1 MYGLLNQLETII
13 KSVRPFTTTR
23 LPVHS
28 STFLVGRTANSDD
41 TNTYFVLDSI
51 SGSVC
56 VGHWL
61 HECGIYTTFYKTL
74 KSQFPSLRILCN
86 GYKRY
91 KEHFL
96 DAAGIDLATIFYT
109 STTHFFDAH
118 TLQKSCQA
126 ELFLPHDTDYTVIYP
141 DYSYLEF
148 LTSYVPPLYYTL
160 LDEYKLSLPFT
171 SNVTKDIEFVYFMRT
186 ANRAENISGRKF
198 VNQDEIIDL
207 MKKYNIPVYDVK
219 DFNSIKEQVAIVE
232 RAKTI
237 IVEHGSAWFING
249 ILMANKSHS
258 IILNRISNNCHP
270 FEDELTKRYET
281 PYEFVLS
288 TTNTEN
294 NYDIY
299 IPISRLEEAILKRLS
314 L

>member
-1 MYGLLNQLETII
+1 
-13 KSVRPFTTTR
+13 
-23 LPVHS
+23 
-28 STFLVGRTANSDD
+28 
-41 TNTYFVLDSI
+41 
-51 SGSVC
+51 VC

-96 DAAGIDLATIFYT
+96 DAAGIDPATVSYT
-109 STTHFFDAH
+109 STIRFFRAYSP
-118 TLQKSCQA
+118 QKSCNA
-126 ELFLPHDTDYTVIYP
+126 EIFLPQDREYTVIYP

-148 LTSYVPPLYYTL
+148 LTSYVPPIYYTL
-160 LDEYKLSLPFT
+160 LDEYRNSLPFT
-171 SNVTKDIEFVYFMRT
+171 PNVTKDIECVYFMRT
-186 ANRAENISGRKF
+186 ENRVENISGRKF

-219 DFNSIKEQVAIVE
+219 DFKSIKEQVAIVE

-258 IILNRISNNCHP
+258 IILNRITNNCHP
-270 FEDELTKRYET
+270 FEDGLTKKYET
-281 PYEFVLS
+281 SYEFVLS
-288 TTNTEN
+288 TTNAN
-294 NYDIY
+294 NDHSIT
-299 IPISRLEEAILKRLS
+299 IPIPRLEEAILKRYPRQK
-314 L
+314 